1 MTRIIMRYDG
11 DLKHPRYPRHPRFLF
26 CLALS
31 GLFAIAPLAH
41 CEDLSPEIAQMM
53 ERALQDAENFRQQVR
68 KSEYEAK
75 MFVREWDGR
84 GRLRGTAKATA
95 IMRPGDRHPMT
106 FVSREVQGK
115 VRLPNEKDRNK
126 DDDDDKTTLQD
137 FAREHKISER
147 FDFAVQGKEEIAGES
162 AVRIHFTPTKRQPE
176 KSTADRFLD
185 TITGSAW
192 VTEGRNRLVK
202 FEMRLTQPFRLFWI
216 LAVLKECSI
225 EYELLEPGEI
235 LGHAKLKVVYHL
247 ATPIYSIRQQ
257 HDVDLDHFR
266 PRNTLVAA
274 STTAADRSARP

>member
-1 MTRIIMRYDG
+1 MARMTRMEIRCRD
-11 DLKHPRYPRHPRFLF
+11 DSKYPRHPCHPRFFF
-26 CLALS
+26 CLIIRAL
-31 GLFAIAPLAH
+31 LVIAPSAH
-41 CEDLSPEIAQMM
+41 GGDINPEIARMM

-75 MFVREWDGR
+75 MFVQEWDGR

-95 IMRPGDRHPMT
+95 IMRPGDPHPMT
-106 FVSREVQGK
+106 FVSREVHGK
-115 VRLPNEKDRNK
+115 VRLPNEKDRSK

-147 FDFAVQGKEEIAGES
+147 FDFVLAGREQIGGES
-162 AVRIHFTPTKRQPE
+162 AVRIQFTPTKGPPA
-176 KSTADRFLD
+176 KNTADRFLN
-185 TITGSAW
+185 TITGTAW
-192 VTEGRNRLVK
+192 VSEGKNRLVK
-202 FEMRLTQPFRLFWI
+202 FEMRLVQPFQLFWI

-235 LGHAKLKVVYHL
+235 LGHAKLKVTYAVT
-247 ATPIYSIRQQ
+247 TPIYSIRQQ

-274 STTAADRSARP
+274 N